1 MPGNKFDVTQRP
13 DKQKLYSTAEIAEML
28 DCTTSVIRNITSYY
42 HITAEKEHREKSVRM
57 SLYSYESFK
66 LIKEYREA
74 RRNKE
79 KRRMIKESPAMT
91 EEEIAAL
98 EDHSLVIDKR
108 CLDFNYWPDTVPACF
123 QECEECTH

>member
-13 DKQKLYSTAEIAEML
+13 DVQKLYSTAEIAEML

-42 HITAEKEHREKSVRM
+42 HITAEKRTQKKNVRM
-57 SLYSYESFK
+57 VLYSYESFK

-74 RRNKE
+74 RRDKE
-79 KRRMIKESPAMT
+79 KRRMIKESPVMT

-123 QECEECTH
+123 QECEE

>member
-1 MPGNKFDVTQRP
+1 
-13 DKQKLYSTAEIAEML
+13 ML

-42 HITAEKEHREKSVRM
+42 HITAEKRTQKKNVRM
-57 SLYSYESFK
+57 VLYSYESFK
-66 LIKEYREA
+66 LIKEYHEA

-91 EEEIAAL
+91 EEEVAAL

-123 QECEECTH
+123 QECEE